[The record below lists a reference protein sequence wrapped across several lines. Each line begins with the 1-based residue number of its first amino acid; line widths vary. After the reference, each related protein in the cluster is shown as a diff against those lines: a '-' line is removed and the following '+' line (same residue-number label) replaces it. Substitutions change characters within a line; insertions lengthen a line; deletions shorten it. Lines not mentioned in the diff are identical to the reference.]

1 MNNITKEVGRRIRY
15 YRKRKNLSQEKLAEL
30 CNLHPTYIGQVERGE
45 KNASLESICRISEG
59 LGVSLERLFEHLS
72 REEEREDIP
81 WRAYNMMLELDEQEQ
96 KELWDIIER
105 ILNLKGRHR

>member
-1 MNNITKEVGRRIRY
+1 M
-15 YRKRKNLSQEKLAEL
+15 
-30 CNLHPTYIGQVERGE
+30 
-45 KNASLESICRISEG
+45 
-59 LGVSLERLFEHLS
+59 SLERLFEHLS